1 MEFKKVDIDNTTE
14 EELLSVLKENAKVNR
29 TLKEQI
35 QKMNKATESSEI
47 EIKEIPD
54 AVLVCPETDE
64 YEENVEEDFLDEAE
78 YYISEFKSLN
88 GRVTEESLDEVLP
101 SRSNY
106 NYKDIILRLI
116 LELAKDIK
124 DINEIITE
132 ESGTLTVEELEVY
145 KYEVI
150 SINKTISMLRGRLK
164 ENTSTSTKVDK
175 ENKLVFT
182 PTPTGN
188 IRVFDELKYVPE
200 EYYEGFLGLFKSIK
214 DGSFKNVRRF
224 ENNNKLAGLIEVKD
238 FQIRVAFQRLTKDT
252 YAVVSMFVKK
262 TQRNKGYL
270 KELEGKYAG
279 FKAIADTL
287 KKKAN
292 DDEFMKLQKEYEVEL
307 FRMLSG
313 EKEDSKGGY
322 TND

>member
-1 MEFKKVDIDNTTE
+1 MEFKKIDIDNINQ
-14 EELLSVLKENAKVNR
+14 EELLSVLKENSKTNR
-29 TLKEQI
+29 ELNDKI

-47 EIKEIPD
+47 EIKEITD
-54 AVLVCPETDE
+54 DVLVCPDTEV
-64 YEENVEEDFLDEAE
+64 YVEPDDFLDELD
-78 YYISEFKSLN
+78 YYISEFKSIN
-88 GRVTEESLDEVLP
+88 GKVTEASLDDVLP

-106 NYKDIILRLI
+106 NYEKIVLRLI
-116 LELAKDIK
+116 LELSKDIK

-132 ESGTLTVEELEVY
+132 EVDALSVDELNTYREEIVSLNE
-145 KYEVI
+145 
-150 SINKTISMLRGRLK
+150 TISMLRGRLK
-164 ENTSTSTKVDK
+164 EDTNTSAPVVK
-175 ENKLVFT
+175 ENKLVFS

-188 IRVFDELKYVPE
+188 IRVFDEIKYIPE

-252 YAVVSMFVKK
+252 YAVVSMFTKK

-270 KELEGKYAG
+270 KELEGKYAA
-279 FKAIADTL
+279 FKSIMPTL
-287 KKKAN
+287 KKKS
-292 DDEFMKLQKEYEVEL
+292 DDEEFMKLQKGYEEEL
-307 FRMLSG
+307 FRILSG